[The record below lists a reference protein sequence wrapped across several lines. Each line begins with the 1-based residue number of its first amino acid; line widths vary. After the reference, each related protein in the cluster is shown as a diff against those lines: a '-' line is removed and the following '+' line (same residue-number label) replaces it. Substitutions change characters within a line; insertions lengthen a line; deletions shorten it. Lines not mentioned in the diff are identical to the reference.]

1 MQEIYGN
8 MWDFYGRDNY
18 IVCITTNGFVK
29 HDGTAVMGRGSA
41 LEAKK
46 RFPFLPQALGD
57 SIKKYGNI
65 VRMLQTSEDGTE
77 GLVVFPVKHN
87 WWEMGNLQLI
97 QKSALELNG
106 LAVNAYDHVFILGRP
121 GCNNGR
127 LDWKDVK
134 PLIEFLPDNVHVIT
148 RKVII

>member
-1 MQEIYGN
+1 VKEIYGN

-29 HDGTAVMGRGSA
+29 KDGTAVMGRGSA
-41 LEAKK
+41 LEAKQ
-46 RFPFLPQALGD
+46 RWPWFPKALGE
-57 SIKKYGNI
+57 SIRKNGNV
-65 VRMLQTSEDGTE
+65 VRIFHTSGDETE
-77 GLVVFPVKHN
+77 GIIVFPVKHN
-87 WWEMGNLQLI
+87 WWEMGSLELI
-97 QKSALELNG
+97 QKSAKDLEA
-106 LAVNAYDHVFILGRP
+106 LAIGASDHIFILGRP

-127 LDWKDVK
+127 LEWKDVK